1 MACSGLGQHGF
12 RALLFA
18 VLVVWNTTAFTG
30 CGRWREGRI
39 APTTRWGNAGVADD
53 HAASTSDDAK
63 RELLFQ
69 EVLSSKLQTLA
80 VATNCSRA
88 LIYLQSEKEKVLQVV
103 CRYPTDQQLETACLP
118 EETEYVPMD
127 CILPMDYHDSECS
140 PKSTCG
146 TVFDF
151 PIVYREASVALGN
164 WFSEPD
170 YYGLLRVEYPQFAK
184 GSGGLVVGEEDER
197 LASALAEPDF
207 FKEDLNSAVKRI
219 ESVGKSIAQSLALS
233 IKLEYMHFEHG
244 CKIEEDEDETDE
256 DRYTKALLNGI
267 WTTASNSI
275 KTMRTMLKMLE
286 RRNDEDEIGKETYEN
301 IHVQLETLGVSISP
315 LMPSIY
321 RSVETVMDDYDR
333 LVKNEERDNWG
344 VIGGEEEEPQVP
356 TTSPVWESDKEESQI
371 EYGDDI

>member
-1 MACSGLGQHGF
+1 MACSGLGQPGF
-12 RALLFA
+12 KVLILFA
-18 VLVVWNTTAFTG
+18 VFGVTTGFTV
-30 CGRWREGRI
+30 CWRWQKKSI
-39 APTTRWGNAGVADD
+39 VSPTKRWGDAGVADD
-53 HAASTSDDAK
+53 HTSSDDAK

-103 CRYPTDQQLETACLP
+103 CRYPSDKQLETTCLLD
-118 EETEYVPMD
+118 ESEYVPMD

-151 PIVYREASVALGN
+151 PIVYREASVPLGN

-170 YYGLLRVEYPQFAK
+170 YYGLLRVEYPQLAK
-184 GSGGLVVGEEDER
+184 GSGGLVVDEEQEH
-197 LASALAEPDF
+197 LAVPDKI

-219 ESVGKSIAQSLALS
+219 ESIGKSTAQSLALS

-256 DRYTKALLNGI
+256 DRYTKALLNGS

-321 RSVETVMDDYDR
+321 RSVETVMDDYDK
-333 LVKNEERDNWG
+333 LVKNEERDNWTPE
-344 VIGGEEEEPQVP
+344 IGGEEEMPPVP
-356 TTSPVWESDKEESQI
+356 TTPLVWESDKEESQI
-371 EYGDDI
+371 EYGD